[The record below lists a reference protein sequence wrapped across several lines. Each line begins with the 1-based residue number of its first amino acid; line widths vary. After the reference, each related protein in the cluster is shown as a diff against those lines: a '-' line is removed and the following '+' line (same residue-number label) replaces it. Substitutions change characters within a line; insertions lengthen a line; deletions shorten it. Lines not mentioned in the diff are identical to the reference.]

1 MALQQGAGAVAPATA
16 PQSGSPGWGLFAG
29 GVLLGGTVAAGAA
42 YLAVRYANTSGAGE
56 EGRRGGGSASRR
68 RTAGRLSR
76 EAHACRLRSRTTRS
90 KMGTQK
96 PYIQMAMGCRGI
108 ASCGWCT
115 K

>member
-1 MALQQGAGAVAPATA
+1 MALQQGAGSVAPATA

-68 RTAGRLSR
+68 RTAGRWVPSLSSG
-76 EAHACRLRSRTTRS
+76 SRAPLCLLSCSFVCVGR
-90 KMGTQK
+90 
-96 PYIQMAMGCRGI
+96 I
-108 ASCGWCT
+108 AAA
-115 K
+115 